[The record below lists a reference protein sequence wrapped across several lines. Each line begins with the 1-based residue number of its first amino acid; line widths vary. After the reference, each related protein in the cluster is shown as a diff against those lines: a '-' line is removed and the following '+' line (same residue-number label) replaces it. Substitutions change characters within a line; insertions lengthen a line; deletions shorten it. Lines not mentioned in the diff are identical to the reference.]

1 MIKRRNIMKVL
12 EFIENYNA
20 KRFMNTKQGVD
31 ERVEWIRNEIGVK
44 EYLPF
49 AEKQTIAKT
58 VLAECAS
65 IEDGVIAI
73 DSVDKYISFTMAM
86 LATYTVLEPDE
97 DVTLSEEYDALC
109 SIRVEDGTLLDA
121 IIKTF
126 EVEYVRCND
135 ILNMMTA
142 DLLAENNIEKQIG
155 KFLSNLSDKISKF
168 GDGLIDKIGDMNMDL
183 NQLDI
188 DKLINMIGKIK

>member
-1 MIKRRNIMKVL
+1 MTIK
-12 EFIENYNA
+12 EFCDAYA
-20 KRFMNTKQGVD
+20 SKRFINTKQGVD
-31 ERVEWIRNEIGVK
+31 ERIEWIRNELGVK

-49 AEKQTIAKT
+49 AEKQAISKT

-65 IEDGVIAI
+65 IEDGIITI
-73 DSVDKYISFTMAM
+73 DSVDKYLSFTMAM
-86 LATYTVLEPDE
+86 LATYTNLESDE
-97 DVTLSEEYDALC
+97 DATLSEEYDTLC
-109 SIRVEDGTLLDA
+109 SIKVEDGTLLDV

-126 EVEYVRCND
+126 EVEYIRCND

-142 DLLAENNIEKQIG
+142 DLLAENNIEKHIG
-155 KFLSNLSDKISKF
+155 KFLSGLLDKVNKL
-168 GDGLIDKIGDMNMDL
+168 GDGLINKIGDMSIDL

>member
-1 MIKRRNIMKVL
+1 MTIKAFV
-12 EFIENYNA
+12 EAYAA
-20 KRFMNTKQGVD
+20 KRFMITKQGVD
-31 ERVEWIRNEIGVK
+31 ERVEWIKKELGVK
-44 EYLPF
+44 EYVPF
-49 AEKQTIAKT
+49 AEKQAVAKT

-73 DSVDKYISFTMAM
+73 DSVGKYLSFTMAM
-86 LATYTVLEPDE
+86 LATYTNLESDE
-97 DVTLSEEYDALC
+97 DATLSEEYDSLC
-109 SIRVEDGTLLDA
+109 SIKVEDGTLLDV

-155 KFLSNLSDKISKF
+155 KFLSNISDKINKF

-183 NQLDI
+183 SQLDI
-188 DKLINMIGKIK
+188 DKLINMIQKIK

>member
-1 MIKRRNIMKVL
+1 MKIL
-12 EFIENYNA
+12 EFVENYKA
-20 KRFMNTKQGVD
+20 KRFMVTKQGVD
-31 ERVEWIRNEIGVK
+31 ERS
-44 EYLPF
+44 EYLRKELEIKSYIPF
-49 AEKQTIAKT
+49 AEKQAIAKM
-58 VLAECAS
+58 VLSECAN
-65 IEDGVIAI
+65 IEDGVIII
-73 DSVDKYISFTMAM
+73 DSVDKYLSFTLAM
-86 LATYTVLEPDE
+86 LATYTALESDE
-97 DVTLSEEYDALC
+97 DATLSEEYDTLC
-109 SIRVEDGTLLDA
+109 SIKVEDGTLLDA

-155 KFLSNLSDKISKF
+155 KFLSNLSDKINKF
-168 GDGLIDKIGDMNMDL
+168 GDGLIEKIGDMNMDL

>member
-1 MIKRRNIMKVL
+1 MNIKTFV
-12 EFIENYNA
+12 ENYKT

-31 ERVEWIRNEIGVK
+31 ERVEWIKNELGVK

-49 AEKQTIAKT
+49 AEKQAIAKT
-58 VLAECAS
+58 VLAECAN
-65 IEDGVIAI
+65 IENGVITI

-86 LATYTVLEPDE
+86 LATYTTLESDE
-97 DVTLSEEYDALC
+97 DATLSEEYDALC
-109 SIRVEDGTLLDA
+109 SIKVEDGTLLDA

-155 KFLSNLSDKISKF
+155 KFLSNLSDKINKF

>member
-1 MIKRRNIMKVL
+1 MKIN
-12 EFIENYNA
+12 EFVENYKA

-31 ERVEWIRNEIGVK
+31 ERVEWIKNELGVK

-49 AEKQTIAKT
+49 AEKQVIAKT
-58 VLAECAS
+58 VLADCAN

-86 LATYTVLEPDE
+86 LATYTTLESDE
-97 DVTLSEEYDALC
+97 DTTLSEEYDALC
-109 SIRVEDGTLLDA
+109 SIKVEDGTLLDA

-155 KFLSNLSDKISKF
+155 KFLSSLSDKINKF
-168 GDGLIDKIGDMNMDL
+168 GDGLIEKIGDMNMDL

>member
-1 MIKRRNIMKVL
+1 MTTVRDFV
-12 EFIENYNA
+12 ENYKA
-20 KRFMNTKQGVD
+20 KRFMNTPQGVD
-31 ERVEWIRNEIGVK
+31 ERVEWIRKELEVK

-49 AEKQTIAKT
+49 AEKQAIAKA
-58 VLAECAS
+58 VLAECAN

-86 LATYTVLEPDE
+86 LASYTNLESDE
-97 DVTLSEEYDALC
+97 ETTLSEEYDALC
-109 SIRVEDGTLLDA
+109 SVKVEDGTLLDA
-121 IIKTF
+121 VIKTF

-155 KFLSNLSDKISKF
+155 KFLSNISDKINKF

>member
-1 MIKRRNIMKVL
+1 MTIQK
-12 EFIENYNA
+12 FIDAYNA

-31 ERVEWIRNEIGVK
+31 ERVEWIKKELGVK

-49 AEKQTIAKT
+49 AEKRAIAKT
-58 VLAECAS
+58 VLAECAN

-86 LATYTVLEPDE
+86 LATYTTLESDE

-109 SIRVEDGTLLDA
+109 SIKVEDGTLLDA

-126 EVEYVRCND
+126 EVEYIRCND
-135 ILNMMTA
+135 ILNMITA

-155 KFLSNLSDKISKF
+155 KFLSSLSDKINKF
-168 GDGLIDKIGDMNMDL
+168 GDGLIEKIGDMNMDL

-188 DKLINMIGKIK
+188 DKLIKMIEKIK

>member
-1 MIKRRNIMKVL
+1 MTIK
-12 EFIENYNA
+12 EFVENY
-20 KRFMNTKQGVD
+20 KSQRFMNTKQGVD
-31 ERVEWIRNEIGVK
+31 ERVEWIRKELGVK

-49 AEKQTIAKT
+49 AEKQAIAKT
-58 VLAECAS
+58 VLAECAN
-65 IEDGVIAI
+65 IEDGVITI
-73 DSVDKYISFTMAM
+73 DSVDKYLSFTMAM
-86 LATYTVLEPDE
+86 LATYTKLESDE
-97 DVTLSEEYDALC
+97 DATLSEEYDALC
-109 SIRVEDGTLLDA
+109 SIKVEDGTLLDS

-126 EVEYVRCND
+126 DVEYLRCND

-155 KFLSNLSDKISKF
+155 KFLSSLSDKINKF

-188 DKLINMIGKIK
+188 DKLINIIGKIK